1 MKLQYFSH
9 RHADKLLAACGLL
22 QELDTALSALPVPIY
37 PGKSEAKQRSEKQVI
52 VQTVL
57 NTLIELQ
64 LVDLGWLAQPQV
76 MATAGAGKTRYYADF
91 YKADHAESLEPY
103 VGRKGSQIQALVEVQ
118 FANTARA
125 DSDLKKFSIGF
136 SQGRCDVGI
145 LVVPLKCMANRMSS
159 NVANFEYVVDGL
171 LELGQL
177 MAPVPLLVIGLSEE
191 DAPLVDLSQSQFT
204 SVKQLTG
211 ESSKHNRIIAANA
224 ILRGVPVEFIG
235 PDSALPAGF
244 DFNFLQAGD
253 EDAEHDQLDREVV
266 GPAAPP
272 TEQLAFPGPDDLDD
286 HRGRDCGGDEL
297 LSGHLS
303 G

>member
-1 MKLQYFSH
+1 
-9 RHADKLLAACGLL
+9 
-22 QELDTALSALPVPIY
+22 
-37 PGKSEAKQRSEKQVI
+37 
-52 VQTVL
+52 
-57 NTLIELQ
+57 
-64 LVDLGWLAQPQV
+64 
-76 MATAGAGKTRYYADF
+76 
-91 YKADHAESLEPY
+91 
-103 VGRKGSQIQALVEVQ
+103 
-118 FANTARA
+118 
-125 DSDLKKFSIGF
+125 
-136 SQGRCDVGI
+136 
-145 LVVPLKCMANRMSS
+145 MANRMSS

-211 ESSKHNRIIAANA
+211 ESSKQNRVIAANA

-253 EDAEHDQLDREVV
+253 EDAELDQRDREL
-266 GPAAPP
+266 GGLAAAPAELSSLP
-272 TEQLAFPGPDDLDD
+272 RPEDRDDDC
-286 HRGRDCGGDEL
+286 GRDCGGDEL